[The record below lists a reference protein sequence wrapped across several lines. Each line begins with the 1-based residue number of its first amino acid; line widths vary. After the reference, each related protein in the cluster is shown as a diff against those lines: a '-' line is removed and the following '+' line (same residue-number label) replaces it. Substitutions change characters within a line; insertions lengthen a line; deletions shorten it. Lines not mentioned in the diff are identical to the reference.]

1 MKRPGKPIS
10 ITALLVLGSA
20 PVAGFLLHLLQNAW
34 YFGSLSL
41 AFHDLKDSFLKR
53 TIGGYELPQ
62 GLNFLAWFK
71 YVILRNFSLVFYFD
85 ALVVLLSIFFAFL
98 LYSKLSDKSRE
109 EIKTLFRLFIIL
121 IICGISWYVFF
132 PSHSL
137 AHAFVNFCRG
147 IWFRPPR

>member
-1 MKRPGKPIS
+1 MHQLAYSDFLRSLILFTFVLMVGSSDRKKREKFLILLWSLLFIQTWIGLDCIIYLFLFFSLYRFFRKRPGKPIS

-71 YVILRNFSLVFYFD
+71 YVILRNF
-85 ALVVLLSIFFAFL
+85 
-98 LYSKLSDKSRE
+98 
-109 EIKTLFRLFIIL
+109 
-121 IICGISWYVFF
+121 
-132 PSHSL
+132 P
-137 AHAFVNFCRG
+137 
-147 IWFRPPR
+147 